1 MFDWIP
7 LVGEW
12 AFWQIVGA
20 LFLVSLFATAAIRI
34 YRRVEI
40 SRSSSFDEELAI
52 DSRTAGPSLI
62 GFSVAILFGVMT
74 FFGGVVAVFQN
85 DPIPPSSVSA
95 ERLVGL
101 ESVRVEVG
109 DGCFQEGCSDSAELL
124 LYGRYSDR
132 GFTPVAYRMR
142 TSPGSLSL
150 PASWSLGLPEVEGR
164 WIYDQSG
171 AVSADAIRQD
181 GRWQGGLIT
190 PRGTLATGETL
201 EIEIVLPGDPP
212 AIGDQR
218 DFRAVLPITF

>member
-7 LVGEW
+7 LIGDW
-12 AFWQIVGA
+12 AFWQIVGM
-20 LFLVSLFATAAIRI
+20 LFLASLFATVAIWV

-40 SRSSSFDEELAI
+40 SRTSSFDEELAI
-52 DSRTAGPSLI
+52 DSQTAAPFLI
-62 GFSVAILFGVMT
+62 SFAVAVLFGIVT
-74 FFGGVVAVFQN
+74 FFGGVVAVFHN
-85 DPIPPSSVSA
+85 DPIPSSSVPA

-101 ESVRVEVG
+101 ESVRVSVG

-142 TSPGSLSL
+142 TSPGDIGL
-150 PASWSLGLPEVEGR
+150 PASWSLGLPKVEGR
-164 WIYDQSG
+164 RMYDQSG

-181 GRWQGGLIT
+181 GEWQGGLIS
-190 PRGTLATGETL
+190 PSGTLATGETL
-201 EIEIVLPGDPP
+201 EVEIILPGDPP
-212 AIGDQR
+212 AVGDQR